1 MKRRSLLV
9 LAAGSAL
16 LFLAIGNRQG
26 FGLFQAPLSKD
37 LGWGREIFSLA
48 IGLQNLIWGASQ
60 PFLGAIADRYGP
72 GRVVAAGG
80 VAYAIGLYIM
90 SITTTPGMLYLSAGL
105 MIGLS
110 LSALSFAVVFGA
122 IARVVP
128 QERQGRAL
136 GIAGAVGSAGQLIVV
151 LGNSALLE
159 AHGWRNTFFICAIAS
174 LVLILLAYPIR
185 RQGETGG
192 SGAPI
197 GGADSLKA
205 ALREAFAHRGFWLL
219 CAGFFVCGFHITFIA
234 THFPAYITDLSMPE
248 WVAGS
253 ALALIGGFNIFGS
266 LVCGSLGDRYR
277 KKYLLS
283 LLYLARSAVI
293 LGLLVAP
300 PTALT
305 MYVFAGA
312 MGLLW
317 LGTVPLTSSLV
328 AQIFGVRYMSMLFGI
343 VFFSH
348 QVGAFLGV
356 WLGGKLYDA
365 TGSYDV
371 VWMIAIGL
379 GVAAALLHWPIG
391 DKPVERIGVATPA

>member
-1 MKRRSLLV
+1 
-9 LAAGSAL
+9 
-16 LFLAIGNRQG
+16 
-26 FGLFQAPLSKD
+26 
-37 LGWGREIFSLA
+37 
-48 IGLQNLIWGASQ
+48 
-60 PFLGAIADRYGP
+60 
-72 GRVVAAGG
+72 
-80 VAYAIGLYIM
+80 
-90 SITTTPGMLYLSAGL
+90 
-105 MIGLS
+105 
-110 LSALSFAVVFGA
+110 
-122 IARVVP
+122 
-128 QERQGRAL
+128 
-136 GIAGAVGSAGQLIVV
+136 
-151 LGNSALLE
+151 
-159 AHGWRNTFFICAIAS
+159 
-174 LVLILLAYPIR
+174 
-185 RQGETGG
+185 
-192 SGAPI
+192 
-197 GGADSLKA
+197 
-205 ALREAFAHRGFWLL
+205 
-219 CAGFFVCGFHITFIA
+219 
-234 THFPAYITDLSMPE
+234 MPE

-266 LVCGSLGDRYR
+266 LLCGSLGDRYR

-371 VWMIAIGL
+371 VWSIAIGL
-379 GVAAALLHWPIG
+379 GVLAAILHWPIA
-391 DKPVERIGVATPA
+391 DKPVERIEAASPA